1 MYAKYPS
8 NFVVTSLSR
17 PEQSCNPSNTHSSP
31 PTGQYGGLTPIDSL
45 DSPYATTPKSSA
57 VPYSPEGESF
67 PAHSGDSFCGSDIS
81 FEEGRMDQFDDQG
94 EM

>member
-1 MYAKYPS
+1 M
-8 NFVVTSLSR
+8 
-17 PEQSCNPSNTHSSP
+17 
-31 PTGQYGGLTPIDSL
+31 